1 MPYGQR
7 HERTLRR
14 RSLALTRALPG
25 AVLALA
31 SKCSRNNQAMS
42 DEEIDWSTVRAC
54 YGPATSVPSLLR
66 QLASPRPSERSDAI
80 SELWGCL
87 CHQGTVYEASAIAV
101 PYLFDAAKKLELPRG
116 DRDQLLALVVHIGL
130 GEDTTWQGY
139 TSWAVVQDCAIAVEA
154 LLPDLAAWA
163 LEGAPEARTW
173 TLALAAHH
181 PDAWAS
187 LGVDAT
193 QLMPDVEPATAE
205 LVGHA
210 VAGIIPDEGLI
221 EAVLASDTDL
231 RDYYEEVISELPPHR
246 RARRL
251 VLELAVS
258 ERL

>member
-1 MPYGQR
+1 MRSWALTPDQLGGPS
-7 HERTLRR
+7 R
-14 RSLALTRALPG
+14 RSL
-25 AVLALA
+25 V
-31 SKCSRNNQAMS
+31 SEQARMQHMGL
-42 DEEIDWSTVRAC
+42 EEIDWSTVQAC
-54 YGPATSVPSLLR
+54 YGPATSVPTWLR
-66 QLASPRPSERSDAI
+66 QLASPLQGERSEAI

-101 PYLFDAAKKLELPRG
+101 PFLFDAAKTLELPRA

-139 TSWAVVQDCAIAVEA
+139 TPWAVVQDCAVAVKG

-163 LEGAPEARTW
+163 LQGAAEARTW
-173 TLALAAHH
+173 TLALAAQH

-193 QLMPDVEPATAE
+193 LLMPDLDPATAD
-205 LVGHA
+205 LARHA
-210 VAGIIPDEGLI
+210 VSGTIPEETLI
-221 EAVLASDTDL
+221 ETVLASDDDL
-231 RDYYEEVISELPPHR
+231 RNYYEEVISELPQYQ

-251 VLELAVS
+251 VLELAIT

>member
-1 MPYGQR
+1 M
-7 HERTLRR
+7 
-14 RSLALTRALPG
+14 

-31 SKCSRNNQAMS
+31 GKRPSNNAAVS
-42 DEEIDWSTVRAC
+42 DEDIDWSTVRAC
-54 YGPATSVPSLLR
+54 YGPATSVPALLR
-66 QLASPRPSERSDAI
+66 QLASPLPSERSEAI

-101 PYLFDAAKKLELPRG
+101 PYIFDAAKKLELPRA

-139 TSWAVVQDCAIAVEA
+139 TSWAVVQDCALAVKA

-173 TLALAAHH
+173 TLALAAQH

-193 QLMPDVEPATAE
+193 QLMPDVDPATAE
-205 LVGHA
+205 LVRHA
-210 VAGIIPDEGLI
+210 VSGTIPEERLI
-221 EAVLASDTDL
+221 YAVLASDADL
-231 RDYYEEVISELPPHR
+231 RDYYEEVISELPQHR
-246 RARRL
+246 WARRL
-251 VLELAVS
+251 VLELAIT